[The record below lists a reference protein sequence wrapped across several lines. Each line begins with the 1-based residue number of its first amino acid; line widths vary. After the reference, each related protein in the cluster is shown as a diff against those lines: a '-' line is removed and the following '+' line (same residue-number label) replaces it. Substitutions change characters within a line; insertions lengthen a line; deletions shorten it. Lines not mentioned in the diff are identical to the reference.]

1 MGERHALTGEPE
13 EHTEEIINYFA
24 ISLFGQNTEDE
35 VLWDL
40 ARNCISRLG
49 FEDCVIYLVDERR
62 RMLVQKA
69 AYGPKNP
76 KDFTIHQPLEIA
88 VGKGIVG
95 SVALSGVA
103 EIIGDTSEDPRYI
116 QDDAFRYSEICV
128 PIVLEEKVIGVI
140 DSENTERNFFT
151 GKHLNALRLIAS
163 LCANKLI
170 RARAET
176 ERRGHEKM
184 LHQAQHELSRLSLK
198 ALRAQMN
205 PHFIFNALNA
215 IQYFITEKQ
224 STEAMKYL
232 SLFSRFIRTTL
243 ETSDQLFLSLANEI
257 EILETYLK
265 LERMRFNQRFD
276 FSISVN
282 PAVDIYNSEI
292 PVLLVQPFVER
303 VLTESVLTQKG
314 GGTLHIDFDQSAT
327 QIACTIRSNGAPL
340 SEPVTDSPSS
350 SYPAESWW
358 GIQERI
364 QLIGRLFKVSI
375 QVERVGSRIKISIP
389 LQQEDNP
396 SAAHRH
402 QH

>member
-1 MGERHALTGEPE
+1 
-13 EHTEEIINYFA
+13 
-24 ISLFGQNTEDE
+24 
-35 VLWDL
+35 
-40 ARNCISRLG
+40 
-49 FEDCVIYLVDERR
+49 
-62 RMLVQKA
+62 
-69 AYGPKNP
+69 
-76 KDFTIHQPLEIA
+76 
-88 VGKGIVG
+88 
-95 SVALSGVA
+95 
-103 EIIGDTSEDPRYI
+103 
-116 QDDAFRYSEICV
+116 
-128 PIVLEEKVIGVI
+128 
-140 DSENTERNFFT
+140 
-151 GKHLNALRLIAS
+151 
-163 LCANKLI
+163 
-170 RARAET
+170 
-176 ERRGHEKM
+176 
-184 LHQAQHELSRLSLK
+184 
-198 ALRAQMN
+198 MN

-243 ETSDQLFLSLANEI
+243 ETSDQSFLSLANEI